1 MNIVVM
7 QERHLAA
14 LAEIERACFHAP
26 WSENMLREELG
37 KGIFLVAEQDG
48 RTAGYVGCQ
57 TVLDEGHRA
66 GADCRADSES
76 RRKQAGVCD
85 ARGAREQCTGDSA
98 LHRSRI
104 CAGRKTEE
112 FLQQSHRKRGFND
125 DFIDLKEDFAMLE
138 LRFVDAENRD
148 FHDLTAA
155 LDEYYFMLVGEVE
168 KRYAKYN
175 LPHLFNC
182 RIVAYEDGKPAGCG
196 AWKKIDEGTFE
207 VKRIYIAPEFRRK
220 GVASAVIAAL
230 EQDAAKHGFTKA
242 ILETA
247 RTTED
252 SAALYTKLGYRVIPY
267 YGSPAGAENC
277 LCFEKNLGD

>member
-1 MNIVVM
+1 
-7 QERHLAA
+7 
-14 LAEIERACFHAP
+14 
-26 WSENMLREELG
+26 
-37 KGIFLVAEQDG
+37 
-48 RTAGYVGCQ
+48 
-57 TVLDEGHRA
+57 
-66 GADCRADSES
+66 
-76 RRKQAGVCD
+76 
-85 ARGAREQCTGDSA
+85 
-98 LHRSRI
+98 
-104 CAGRKTEE
+104 
-112 FLQQSHRKRGFND
+112 
-125 DFIDLKEDFAMLE
+125 
-138 LRFVDAENRD
+138 
-148 FHDLTAA
+148 
-155 LDEYYFMLVGEVE
+155 MLVGDVE

-247 RTTED
+247 RTTEIRRRCTPS
-252 SAALYTKLGYRVIPY
+252 SAIASFRTTAVRQALK
-267 YGSPAGAENC
+267 NC

>member
-1 MNIVVM
+1 
-7 QERHLAA
+7 
-14 LAEIERACFHAP
+14 
-26 WSENMLREELG
+26 
-37 KGIFLVAEQDG
+37 
-48 RTAGYVGCQ
+48 
-57 TVLDEGHRA
+57 
-66 GADCRADSES
+66 
-76 RRKQAGVCD
+76 
-85 ARGAREQCTGDSA
+85 
-98 LHRSRI
+98 
-104 CAGRKTEE
+104 
-112 FLQQSHRKRGFND
+112 
-125 DFIDLKEDFAMLE
+125 MLE

-168 KRYAKYN
+168 KR
-175 LPHLFNC
+175 
-182 RIVAYEDGKPAGCG
+182 YEDGKPAGCG

>member
-1 MNIVVM
+1 
-7 QERHLAA
+7 
-14 LAEIERACFHAP
+14 
-26 WSENMLREELG
+26 
-37 KGIFLVAEQDG
+37 
-48 RTAGYVGCQ
+48 
-57 TVLDEGHRA
+57 
-66 GADCRADSES
+66 
-76 RRKQAGVCD
+76 
-85 ARGAREQCTGDSA
+85 
-98 LHRSRI
+98 
-104 CAGRKTEE
+104 
-112 FLQQSHRKRGFND
+112 
-125 DFIDLKEDFAMLE
+125 MLE

-155 LDEYYFMLVGEVE
+155 LDEYYFMLVGDVE

-242 ILETA
+242 ILRPPARPRIRRRCTPSSA
-247 RTTED
+247 IASFRTT
-252 SAALYTKLGYRVIPY
+252 AVRRARKT
-267 YGSPAGAENC
+267 AC
-277 LCFEKNLGD
+277 L